1 MDQSLAHLKEQVLR
15 AHDRELGSASS
26 ARRGNRDSQREAVF
40 FPTNLPTS
48 PTLQPDPPFC
58 AVDIPEFTD
67 GSDGSRTV
75 SATSSRSHRNE
86 RKGTNQ
92 SALSM
97 TLIENG
103 LEELMDGPRVGRVG
117 SGETTGTSLTDEAS
131 AAIINWA
138 DLVTRALLDADVP
151 TFHLHTRW
159 NETTSSYKPRE
170 LKDGKDGP
178 WLGLFNLGARS
189 TSLDTLLK
197 TQQVSG
203 FSVKAQRCRL
213 HPNSNLRLAWI
224 LLTIF
229 AWIWEFLTLPLDFS
243 RGPELSLIFMFI
255 WTVDILLSFI
265 TGVYVDGRMH
275 MDLKTIAKEYAKTWL
290 FLDASIVVIEWTA
303 LFTQDI
309 ANSTVSIF
317 RSFRFVRLMK
327 LMRFKK
333 LHAIFSEIL
342 FERAR
347 VLSAN
352 VSILKTCLAYLGGLH
367 VMACLLLFIRTSTSE
382 GLEVLKEKGVS
393 ENDMAYAYLISVHWA
408 LDFFLW
414 SEIDVADSATDL
426 ILSAVM
432 RVAGFVGTS
441 IFLARIVFLVQQF
454 VDARLSN
461 LQDVCNN
468 FLESHHITPEL
479 SIRMKKF
486 VVSCHQQSWLESK
499 LKEEQQLLSKMPEIL
514 QSDLYEESRGPN
526 LCKSTFWNEFQEK
539 FRACFRHVCMDAVT
553 EVVAQKHDMIFTDF
567 HHAHS
572 TLYIL
577 SGSFCY
583 TLARKHTLL
592 GQLGQL
598 LAPRHV
604 RSRKVKVEGG
614 RSICEIALWTNWIHT
629 GSLQVLKSGTYLSV
643 NVEVASDIIAAY
655 PEAQRTAHAY
665 GRMVVIQLHHC
676 KNDCTDLT
684 PLEIDFKSL
693 RKVTVKF
700 MTEGHC
706 IFLTHFKKEAG
717 TEAALMQEALTS
729 KIQSDPQ
736 NPAHYLEHPV
746 FLDTENLEDL
756 AKLRDHILAS
766 RNLVV
771 LLTPGIFERPW
782 CLVEIVTAFKQNRNI
797 VLVEIQKPDM
807 KFEFPDEEFILDLCD
822 GRLFSET
829 DMQVFALEQIELTDI
844 EVALRH
850 VLTKIALPFSPHKA
864 SSIRDVEIKAILQRC
879 IM

>member
-1 MDQSLAHLKEQVLR
+1 MATVANLGTDRMSMGLGTRSSRLCHFEEHLDQSLAHLKEQVLR
-15 AHDRELGSASS
+15 AHDREIGAGSSKRHHKDESPGKGGPFFLSTLPPTPTMQPEAPSCAVEIPELEEILPRTRSASVVS
-26 ARRGNRDSQREAVF
+26 D
-40 FPTNLPTS
+40 
-48 PTLQPDPPFC
+48 C
-58 AVDIPEFTD
+58 
-67 GSDGSRTV
+67 GSDIDRPQARKTT
-75 SATSSRSHRNE
+75 ASSL
-86 RKGTNQ
+86 TQ
-92 SALSM
+92 VLQ
-97 TLIENG
+97 ENG
-103 LEELMDGPRVGRVG
+103 LEELLEPPVGRIR
-117 SGETTGTSLTDEAS
+117 SSETAGTVISDCAANS
-131 AAIINWA
+131 AIINWA

-159 NETTSSYKPRE
+159 QEQTTSVKPKEMR
-170 LKDGKDGP
+170 DTYDGP
-178 WLGLFNLGARS
+178 WLGLFNLSVRS
-189 TSLDTLLK
+189 SSLDTLLK

-203 FSVKAQRCRL
+203 LSNRRRRCRM

-229 AWIWEFLTLPLDFS
+229 AWVWEFLTLPL
-243 RGPELSLIFMFI
+243 ELSQAQAAQDSEQSSRSLFSYIFMAI
-255 WTVDILLSFI
+255 WTVDILLSFL
-265 TGVYVDGRMH
+265 TGVYVDGRLH

-290 FLDASIVVIEWTA
+290 FLDASVVVVEWLA
-303 LFTQDI
+303 VFTEEI
-309 ANSTVSIF
+309 AASTVSIF

-327 LMRFKK
+327 LLRFKK
-333 LHAIFSEIL
+333 LHAILSEIL

-367 VMACLLLFIRTSTSE
+367 VMACLLLFIRTSTAE
-382 GLEVLKEKGVS
+382 GRVVFAEKGIH
-393 ENDMAYAYLISVHWA
+393 ERDMAYAYLISVHWA

-414 SEIDVADSATDL
+414 SEIDVADSPMDY
-426 ILSAVM
+426 IISAVM
-432 RVAGFVGTS
+432 RIAGFVGTS

-468 FLESHHITPEL
+468 FLESHRISAEL

-486 VVSCHQQSWLESK
+486 VVSCHQQTWLESK
-499 LKEEQQLLSKMPEIL
+499 LQEEQQLLAKMPEIL

-526 LCKSTFWNEFQEK
+526 LCKSTFWNEFQDR
-539 FRACFRHVCMDAVT
+539 FRACFRHVCVDAVK
-553 EVVAQKHDMIFTDF
+553 EVVAQRHDMIFTDGY
-567 HHAHS
+567 HAHS
-572 TLYIL
+572 MLCIL
-577 SGSFCY
+577 SGSFFY

-598 LAPRHV
+598 LAPPHV
-604 RSRKVKVEGG
+604 RARKVKVESGKI
-614 RSICEIALWTNWIHT
+614 ICEIALWTNWIHT
-629 GSLQVLKSGTYLSV
+629 GSMQVLKSGTYLNL
-643 NVEVASDIIAAY
+643 NVDTASDIIAAY

-717 TEAALMQEALTS
+717 TEAALMQEALTN

-736 NPAHYLEHPV
+736 NVAHYLEHPV

-771 LLTPGIFERPW
+771 LLTPGVFERPW

-797 VLVEIQKPDM
+797 VRQVIPTSPQEGCSAKRTCRS
-807 KFEFPDEEFILDLCD
+807 FP
-822 GRLFSET
+822 
-829 DMQVFALEQIELTDI
+829 
-844 EVALRH
+844 
-850 VLTKIALPFSPHKA
+850 
-864 SSIRDVEIKAILQRC
+864 
-879 IM
+879 